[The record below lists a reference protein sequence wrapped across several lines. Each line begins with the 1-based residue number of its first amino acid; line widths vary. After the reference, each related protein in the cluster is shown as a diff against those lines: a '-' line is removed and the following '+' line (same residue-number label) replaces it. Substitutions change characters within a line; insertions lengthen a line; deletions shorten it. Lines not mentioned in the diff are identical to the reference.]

1 MDTKRIST
9 KRVIIINTVIILFS
23 AIFAIIVHA
32 LLPTSVDVAQFDSI
46 FVKYFGFPAVAIFYF
61 ILLFMQCAMTVR
73 YIGVRADVPKLQ
85 IGIRVGIAFAMIYIL
100 GMQEIVVEVSPFSNW
115 GLGFVKYQLIMGI
128 GDGLPAIL
136 LCVAIAY
143 FTLSESEKIK
153 PISKLQMTKCIKTI
167 AIIAI
172 AIFVERTI
180 GYESGLINSDCA
192 TYPVP
197 CYVWTG
203 LFGILMGYIYVFLYP
218 LFVFE
223 KKQSSISIPLRF
235 IATIGVNWMIFNSF
249 IGLIVK
255 GAMPQLLLR
264 SGLDVVV
271 LFLASAVAGHYI
283 IDLNDAK

>member
-1 MDTKRIST
+1 
-9 KRVIIINTVIILFS
+9 
-23 AIFAIIVHA
+23 
-32 LLPTSVDVAQFDSI
+32 
-46 FVKYFGFPAVAIFYF
+46 
-61 ILLFMQCAMTVR
+61 MTVR

-85 IGIRVGIAFAMIYIL
+85 VGIRFGLAFAMTYLL
-100 GMQEIVVEVSPFSNW
+100 GMQEIVVVGSPFSNW
-115 GLGFVKYQLIMGI
+115 GLGFVKYELIMGI

-180 GYESGLINSDCA
+180 GYESGLINSDSA

-271 LFLASAVAGHYI
+271 LFLASVVVGNYI
-283 IDLNDAK
+283 IEINDGKQRPPDTNL

>member
-1 MDTKRIST
+1 MVTKCIST
-9 KRVIIINTVIILFS
+9 KRVIIINTVLILFS
-23 AIFAIIVHA
+23 VIFAIIVHA
-32 LLPTSVDVAQFDSI
+32 LLPTSVDVAKLDSI
-46 FVKYFGFPAVAIFYF
+46 FVKCFGFPAIAIFYF
-61 ILLFMQCAMTVR
+61 ILLFIQCAMVVR

-85 IGIRVGIAFAMIYIL
+85 IGVRFGISFAMIYL
-100 GMQEIVVEVSPFSNW
+100 FGMQEIVVEGSPFSNW

-153 PISKLQMTKCIKTI
+153 PISKLQMMKCIETI

-180 GYESGLINSDCA
+180 GYKSGIISSDSS

-197 CYVWTG
+197 CYMWTG
-203 LFGILMGYIYVFLYP
+203 FFGILLGYIYVILYP
-218 LFVFE
+218 LLVFG
-223 KKQSSISIPLRF
+223 KKQCGIGIALRF

-249 IGLIVK
+249 IGLIMK
-255 GAMPQLLLR
+255 GAMSQMLLR

-271 LFLASAVAGHYI
+271 VFLASVVVGKYI
-283 IDLNDAK
+283 IK